1 MSSESNNT
9 PTPTLDL
16 AKYANLP
23 NKLMLGGG
31 IGLIIGLLLPAWR
44 EQFYYSYLTGFM
56 FFLSIVLGS
65 MFLVILHHLF
75 DAYWM
80 VPIRRFLEHMACLAP
95 WMGLLFLP
103 ILVFCKQIYPWM
115 SADPHTDHALHVKH
129 ALFNIPAFVV
139 VSLLLFVIWTWLSN
153 SLRKHSLAQDEAGAA
168 THTHSLRKLAA
179 GGIFIFAFS
188 LTLGVIYWMKSLEHQ
203 WFSTMYGVYYF
214 AGSVWT
220 TLATAYLMSA
230 VLQRTGH
237 LAPVMRETTFKDIGT
252 LFFAFTVFYA
262 YIHFSQYFLIWNA
275 AVPEETFWYV
285 KRENGIYWSMGILL
299 IFGHFFVPFLTMLR
313 IDVKKTLTIMGPMAI
328 WAWLMHFTDM
338 TYNIK
343 PVIDPEGHGISLGGF
358 VQSIAALAFMAGL
371 LSKQFLKSFIAH
383 PPFPQRDPRIAEA
396 MGVYVELES
405 EADSKTKSA
414 KA

>member
-9 PTPTLDL
+9 STPTLDL

-44 EQFYYSYLTGFM
+44 EQFFYSYLTGFM

-115 SADPHTDHALHVKH
+115 NLDPATDHALHVKH
-129 ALFNIPAFVV
+129 ALFNIPAFIV
-139 VSLLLFVIWTWLSN
+139 VSLLLFAIWTWLAN
-153 SLRKHSLAQDEAGAA
+153 SLRKHSLGQDEAGAA

-220 TLATAYLMSA
+220 TLATTYLLAA

-237 LAPVMRETTFKDIGT
+237 LTPVLRETTFKDIGT

-285 KRENGIYWSMGILL
+285 KRENGIYWSMGMLI

-328 WAWLMHFTDM
+328 WAWLMHYTDM

-343 PVIDPEGHGISLGGF
+343 PVIDPEGHGISFGGF
-358 VQSIAALAFMAGL
+358 VQSVSALALMGGL

-405 EADSKTKSA
+405 EADAKTKSA

>member
-139 VSLLLFVIWTWLSN
+139 VSLLLFVIWTWLAN
-153 SLRKHSLAQDEAGAA
+153 SLRKHSLGQDEAGAA

-220 TLATAYLMSA
+220 TLATTYLLAA

-237 LAPVMRETTFKDIGT
+237 LTLVLRETTFKDIGT

-285 KRENGIYWSMGILL
+285 KRENGIYWSMGMLI

-328 WAWLMHFTDM
+328 WAWLMHYTDM

-343 PVIDPEGHGISLGGF
+343 PVIDPEGHSISLGGF
-358 VQSIAALAFMAGL
+358 VQSISALALMGGL

-405 EADSKTKSA
+405 EADTKPKSA

>member
-31 IGLIIGLLLPAWR
+31 FGLIIGLLLPAWR

>member
-9 PTPTLDL
+9 STPTLDL

-44 EQFYYSYLTGFM
+44 EQFFYSYLTGFM

-115 SADPHTDHALHVKH
+115 NLDPATDHALHVKH
-129 ALFNIPAFVV
+129 ALFNIPAFIV
-139 VSLLLFVIWTWLSN
+139 VSLLLFAIWTWLAN
-153 SLRKHSLAQDEAGAA
+153 SLRKHSLGQDEAGAA

-220 TLATAYLMSA
+220 TLATTYLLAA

-237 LAPVMRETTFKDIGT
+237 LTPVLRETTFKDIGT

-285 KRENGIYWSMGILL
+285 KRENGIYWSMGMLI

-328 WAWLMHFTDM
+328 WAWLMHYTDM

-343 PVIDPEGHGISLGGF
+343 PVIDPEGHGISIGGF
-358 VQSIAALAFMAGL
+358 VQSVSALALMGGL

-405 EADSKTKSA
+405 EADAKTKSA

>member
-9 PTPTLDL
+9 STPTLDL

-44 EQFYYSYLTGFM
+44 EQFFYSYLTGFM

-115 SADPHTDHALHVKH
+115 NLDPATDHALHVKH
-129 ALFNIPAFVV
+129 ALFNIPAFIV
-139 VSLLLFVIWTWLSN
+139 VSLLLFAIWTWLAN
-153 SLRKHSLAQDEAGAA
+153 SLRKHSLGQDEAGAA

-220 TLATAYLMSA
+220 TLATTYLLAA

-237 LAPVMRETTFKDIGT
+237 LTSVLRETTFKDIGT

-285 KRENGIYWSMGILL
+285 KRENGIYWSMGMLI

-328 WAWLMHFTDM
+328 WAWLMHYTDM

-343 PVIDPEGHGISLGGF
+343 PVIDPEGHGISIGGF
-358 VQSIAALAFMAGL
+358 VQSVSALALMGGL

-405 EADSKTKSA
+405 EADAKTKSA

>member
-1 MSSESNNT
+1 
-9 PTPTLDL
+9 
-16 AKYANLP
+16 
-23 NKLMLGGG
+23 
-31 IGLIIGLLLPAWR
+31 
-44 EQFYYSYLTGFM
+44 M

-115 SADPHTDHALHVKH
+115 NLDPATDHALHVKH
-129 ALFNIPAFVV
+129 ALFNIPAFIV
-139 VSLLLFVIWTWLSN
+139 VSLLLFAIWTWLAN
-153 SLRKHSLAQDEAGAA
+153 SLRKHSLGQDEAGAA

-220 TLATAYLMSA
+220 TLATTYLLAA

-237 LAPVMRETTFKDIGT
+237 LTPVLRETTFKDIGT

-285 KRENGIYWSMGILL
+285 KRENGIYWSMGMLI

-328 WAWLMHFTDM
+328 WAWLMHYTDM

-343 PVIDPEGHGISLGGF
+343 PVIDPEGHGISIGGF
-358 VQSIAALAFMAGL
+358 VQSISALALMVGL

>member
-1 MSSESNNT
+1 
-9 PTPTLDL
+9 
-16 AKYANLP
+16 
-23 NKLMLGGG
+23 
-31 IGLIIGLLLPAWR
+31 
-44 EQFYYSYLTGFM
+44 
-56 FFLSIVLGS
+56 
-65 MFLVILHHLF
+65 
-75 DAYWM
+75 
-80 VPIRRFLEHMACLAP
+80 
-95 WMGLLFLP
+95 
-103 ILVFCKQIYPWM
+103 
-115 SADPHTDHALHVKH
+115 
-129 ALFNIPAFVV
+129 VV
-139 VSLLLFVIWTWLSN
+139 VSLLLFAIWTWLSN
-153 SLRKHSLAQDEAGAA
+153 SLRKHSLGQDEAGAA

-220 TLATAYLMSA
+220 TLATTYLLAA

-237 LAPVMRETTFKDIGT
+237 LTPVLRDTTFKDIGT

-285 KRENGIYWSMGILL
+285 KREKGIYWSLGMLI

-328 WAWLMHFTDM
+328 WAWLMHYADM

-343 PVIDPEGHGISLGGF
+343 PVLDPEGHGISLAGF
-358 VQSIAALAFMAGL
+358 VQSIAAIALMGGL

-405 EADSKTKSA
+405 EAAGKAKSA